1 MSRQSGSTSPA
12 VAFEYLAEIAVGSTA
27 RIDLCRA
34 RGGER
39 EGQLLAVKR
48 LLPHIAEDPTH
59 ASMFLDEVWMT
70 ASLKHP
76 NVVEVAGWGTDE
88 HGGYLAVEL
97 VQGVSLARLMKTVF
111 DTGEVFSER
120 MVVFIG
126 AKACAGLAAAHA
138 LRSPD
143 GEHLHL
149 VHRDFTPQNV
159 LVGFNGDVKIADFGL
174 AKAKQRITKTLTG
187 LLKGQP
193 QYMSPEQAKGGQEI
207 DARSDL
213 FSLGVVLFELFA
225 ARRPWSATSELEMV
239 HVAANEPAADLREFR
254 PKIDREL
261 VNVVMTCL
269 ERDPAVRFQ
278 TAAEVQSRLE
288 SWLLSHGYAEGS
300 DDALARF
307 VRRNAMRQMRWFE
320 RAVAGDLAPMPESMR
335 PGLARQEPP
344 RVPSY
349 SNVTNAPHERGEV
362 APRARVRLRRPAV
375 DSELTD
381 VTDITDAD
389 AKVALLHAQSLREP
403 PRITHMED
411 DGGPES
417 DGEWGEE
424 VPTLVQK
431 PGQAGAA
438 LLARVRPRAP
448 RSNAPLPFTGALVDE
463 DSQRTT
469 AVKRPSRPVPIEV
482 RAETATSPLHH
493 RAKSLAD
500 VDSEGDAEEIP
511 TLPLKHRVHRPPH
524 RPPGPPPSHGPAP
537 PLAAPSSRPAQA
549 AAVHPLAADEPP
561 TQVASRR
568 LAPPDTMQG
577 GVALGASGELH
588 TPSGLRVMDVAPH
601 MPVPPRQERGLLAE
615 PRQERG
621 LLAEPRQER
630 GLLAE
635 RPVTEPALRAEADR
649 LAQEAMRLGEEAKGA
664 AAVAVRKTTLAKM
677 AGDAAT
683 IAAEAVRLVA
693 AAGLER
699 GAQRMDEALAL
710 EAALRR
716 GELGPMGPMAGMH
729 PPPNG
734 ALHPGALI
742 DPRRITGPAEMPPP
756 SGRFDTNPSGMMRP
770 SFEPPA
776 MMVPDHLR
784 STFDP
789 QSFRAQL
796 KPEIL
801 GIPRPVA
808 IALFAACFLA
818 LVIFAWV
825 VL

>member
-1 MSRQSGSTSPA
+1 MSRQPGSASPA

-48 LLPHIAEDPTH
+48 LLPHIAEDPAH

-149 VHRDFTPQNV
+149 VHRDFTPQNL

-213 FSLGVVLFELFA
+213 FSLGVSLFELFA

-269 ERDPAVRFQ
+269 ERDPAARFQ
-278 TAAEVQSRLE
+278 TAVEVQNRLE
-288 SWLLSHGYAEGS
+288 SWLLSHGYSEGS

-362 APRARVRLRRPAV
+362 APRARVRPRRPAI
-375 DSELTD
+375 DSELTG
-381 VTDITDAD
+381 VTDVTDAD
-389 AKVALLHAQSLREP
+389 AKVAMMHAQSLREP
-403 PRITHMED
+403 PRIIHMED
-411 DGGPES
+411 DAGPES

-469 AVKRPSRPVPIEV
+469 AVKRPSRPVPVEV

-493 RAKSLAD
+493 RGPSLAD
-500 VDSEGDAEEIP
+500 VDAEPDGEEIP
-511 TLPLKHRVHRPPH
+511 TLPLKHRVHRPPP
-524 RPPGPPPSHGPAP
+524 RPPGPPPSQGHAA
-537 PLAAPSSRPAQA
+537 PLAAPSSRPGHAP
-549 AAVHPLAADEPP
+549 AVHPLAADEPP

-568 LAPPDTMQG
+568 LAPPDSMPG
-577 GVALGASGELH
+577 GVVHGASGELH

-601 MPVPPRQERGLLAE
+601 MAVRPRQERGLLSE
-615 PRQERG
+615 PRQ
-621 LLAEPRQER
+621 
-630 GLLAE
+630 
-635 RPVTEPALRAEADR
+635 VTEPALRAEADR
-649 LAQEAMRLGEEAKGA
+649 LAQEAMRLGEEAKTA
-664 AAVAVRKTTLAKM
+664 AALAVRKTTLAKM
-677 AGDAAT
+677 AGDAAG

-699 GAQRMDEALAL
+699 GAQRMDDALGL

-716 GELGPMGPMAGMH
+716 GELGPMAPMAAMQ
-729 PPPNG
+729 PPQNG

-742 DPRRITGPAEMPPP
+742 DPRRITGPAEMAPP
-756 SGRFDTNPSGMMRP
+756 SGRFDTNPPGMMRP